1 MERDPLN
8 DHKVKRDPTR
18 RHRLTGASAP
28 SLKRALAHALVAL
41 LLVGA
46 LAGALSGCSLSLRP
60 SSDQTSSTT
69 TVASGTGETRS
80 TTTTAPPKK
89 VTTTTRAPS
98 TTTSSTTSTTLRA
111 TTTTAGAT
119 AVHATTGDQKA
130 IAKKVSPSCVRVTA
144 TWTTNV
150 TKQSYYVHYSWGTGV
165 VYSATASS
173 AYIVTCNHVI
183 QRDDGK
189 AARTIKVTLP
199 SGSTVTATL
208 VGRDPVSDI
217 AVLKVKARKLTPAVF
232 RTDLSQLE
240 EGDFVVAIGKVKQL
254 KHPVVS
260 GNFIRWAH
268 DVTFPDLPSI
278 KVDPAIWSSAP
289 LEEGDSG
296 GPLIDALAQV
306 IGLNMG
312 RPEEGEGAISAPADL
327 VVEVADGLIAAAK

>member
-1 MERDPLN
+1 MNRDPKN
-8 DHKVKRDPTR
+8 GGSMKRDLRTR
-18 RHRLTGASAP
+18 ISVPG
-28 SLKRALAHALVAL
+28 LKRTLALVLVVL
-41 LLVGA
+41 LIAGA
-46 LAGALSGCSLSLRP
+46 LAVAVSGCSLSLRP
-60 SSDQTSSTT
+60 FSDQTSTTT
-69 TVASGTGETRS
+69 TVASGPGVTRS

-89 VTTTTRAPS
+89 ATTTTRASS
-98 TTTSSTTSTTLRA
+98 TTTSSTLRA
-111 TTTTAGAT
+111 TTTTTSAT
-119 AVHATTGDQKA
+119 AVHATTGDEKA

-150 TKQSYYVHYSWGTGV
+150 TKKSYYVHYSWGTGV

-189 AARTIKVTLP
+189 AAKTIKVTLP
-199 SGSTVTATL
+199 SGSTVAATL
-208 VGRDPVSDI
+208 VGRDPVADI
-217 AVLKVKARKLTPAVF
+217 AVLKVKARKLIPAAF

-268 DVTFPDLPSI
+268 NVAFPDLPSI
-278 KVDPAIWSSAP
+278 EVDPAIWSSAP

-296 GPLIDALAQV
+296 GPLLDALAQV

-312 RPEEGEGAISAPADL
+312 RPEVGQGAISAPADL
-327 VVEVADGLIAAAK
+327 VVEIADGLIAAAK